1 MAMAFPAEENFTV
14 TFTEKF
20 NASGKCISLQLN
32 TVNHR
37 KAIEVILI
45 GISGFS
51 LEEIYIQLQTS
62 LSITSLTFLITL
74 PNKSCL
80 LNGMTWLL
88 LLILMPLN

>member
-1 MAMAFPAEENFTV
+1 MLCTFLNLIEFETYGHGIPGFTV

-20 NASGKCISLQLN
+20 NASGKCLSLQLN

-37 KAIEVILI
+37 KAIEVIII

-74 PNKSCL
+74 PNK
-80 LNGMTWLL
+80 
-88 LLILMPLN
+88 